1 MAKMLDNRGTTS
13 KIFQI
18 GRETALKSTDD
29 SLEVVSAQFPAE
41 RKDFR
46 ANIAT
51 FEGLVLPNALLNAS
65 DNRFSKNP
73 ISNGY
78 ELVYGDKRIVI
89 TVEQATGEVV
99 VLSDEATGTL
109 GKLKADTATFT
120 NLNLPNATMN
130 AENNTFSKDPIS
142 KGYVLSDEGKN
153 STLSIDQATGMVESS
168 SGMGIKNS
176 GYVSNCILGFKAPAS
191 VSGMTIT
198 MPAGFNINYSDGRD
212 LYDEASNPGGIGALK
227 SYNSITDATYTVT
240 VSPTGGDETVSFYV
254 LYDDTE
260 KELFYVSKDQLYYGI
275 KVPTV
280 EDGYLVRR
288 DSNGNDYYR
297 LVDGAWVKRHIM
309 RIASFD
315 LVDGKTMDNFEPCY
329 PCDLLKLTDYLVAD
343 SGGSGGSQQAAVRS
357 MEIPA
362 SGSETASIAL
372 DYACY
377 DKNAMLVLIE
387 HTVVPPTTYELSANG
402 KTVTFNTPIPAG
414 MRIDLRW
421 FSNIEVVKVDIP
433 LASDT
438 EFMQGTSDA
447 LAPTVKQVHQYNG
460 TKLPLFYPSRFPW
473 VANNIEWLR
482 ADTFSWQSGEV
493 YSAAYAELVSIYNAE
508 GGANETETIGAYTI
522 TYKRC
527 ANGMKIADA
536 SQQSVIMNI
545 YAATGSAFYF
555 ILDLENTRF
564 KLPRTKYSLV
574 GYEDGLGNYVSSEA
588 STGNGVKVAGNQSY
602 LYFYMGTYNQSA
614 IDNTAGLNTEL
625 FVGKAD
631 VDLANLS
638 DVGKSRLGGGLE
650 LMDVGFAPLGIDE
663 SKNKRRYL
671 NGQVIIQSQ
680 FPAFTAAVKARM
692 STMANAFT
700 TEENWQAEK
709 TNSKL
714 GQCGK
719 FVVDDTAG
727 TIRLPAVV
735 NAQGL
740 VDLALIGGIKSESL
754 PNITG
759 RSNIAGVMAS
769 DVSGTGVFSKSK
781 RWVKNFNMSSGTD
794 SGVPIFDASDSSST
808 YQDNAP
814 VQQEAVQY
822 PYYIQVATGVEE
834 TLPAIREYNINTPFF
849 FGQSMYSDVA
859 PDNAS
864 WLASN
869 GSYNAR
875 AVYPDYYDWIA
886 KQMNAGVSGFLNSV
900 MYAYSPSDSGIIFT
914 LPTLTPKVGMTCY
927 GWTDGSYENIPLSVI
942 TSVAGDGS
950 FQAEYQGTNYVF
962 VRNPEKDQATVYP
975 TDYDFVVNQN
985 DQTFRLPL
993 LNGEED
999 LPSGDSLYVSEK
1011 LETTT
1016 TRTTLFTAPRN
1027 VLSLV
1032 RVYNGS
1038 GYVNVYAGD
1047 RLVGTYNPNGNG
1059 QGTISFVAL
1068 KGEEVSIEAYTSGI
1082 NYNYRYTSL
1091 SGNGTLYYYVGDTV
1105 QDASLINA
1113 GAILG
1118 QLSNKADIDL
1128 SNISATGQDV
1138 ILNIAAQC
1146 GNPTGTII
1154 VWSTSTPPAGYLICD
1169 GAAISRTT
1177 YAALFNVIGTTWGA
1191 GDGNTTFNVPN
1202 FTGAKLIIGN
1212 NMPVYGTG
1220 RGLRLT
1226 ANASIGGYMFQ
1237 HVFDSG
1243 AGEFDTSIYVTNY
1256 DSDANV
1262 GAAQR
1267 GALLP
1272 NNVVLGVPPKTA
1284 GNFNSGLQA
1293 DLSDSKNVV
1302 YCIRY

>member
-1 MAKMLDNRGTTS
+1 MAKLLDNRGTTS
-13 KIFQI
+13 NIFQI
-18 GRETALKSTDD
+18 GKETALKSTDG
-29 SLEVVSAQFPAE
+29 SLEVVSSQFPAE

-153 STLSIDQATGMVESS
+153 STLSIDQDTGTVESS
-168 SGMGIKNS
+168 NGFGIKNS

-191 VSGMTIT
+191 VSGMVVT

-212 LYDEASNPGGIGALK
+212 VFDETTNPTGKGVLK
-227 SYNSITDATYTVT
+227 SYNSITDTAYTVT
-240 VSPTGGDETVSFYV
+240 VVPTGDDATVSCYV
-254 LYDDTE
+254 LYDDTA
-260 KELFYVSKDQLYYGI
+260 KELFYVNKDQLYYGI
-275 KVPTV
+275 KVPAV
-280 EDGYLVRR
+280 ADGYTVRR
-288 DSNGNDYYR
+288 DSNGNEYYR
-297 LVDGAWVKRHIM
+297 LVDGAWVKRHLM

-315 LVDGKTMDNFEPCY
+315 LTDGKTLENFEPCY

-343 SGGSGGSQQAAVRS
+343 SGGSGSGQKGVIRS

-362 SGSETASIAL
+362 STTETTNIAL
-372 DYACY
+372 DYACE
-377 DKNAMLVLIE
+377 DKNAMLVLVE
-387 HTVVPPTTYELSANG
+387 HTVVPPSSYNISANG
-402 KTVTFNTPIPAG
+402 KTLLFVSPVSAG

-421 FSNIEVVKVDIP
+421 FSNIDVIKVDVP
-433 LASDT
+433 LASDID
-438 EFMQGTSDA
+438 FMQGTSEA

-482 ADTFSWQSGEV
+482 ADTFSWQSGDV

-638 DVGKSRLGGGLE
+638 DVGKGRLGGGLE

-692 STMANAFT
+692 TTMANAFT
-700 TEENWQAEK
+700 TETNWQAEK

-735 NAQGL
+735 NPQGL
-740 VDLALIGGIKSESL
+740 LSLSGIGNLVNESL

-759 RSNIAGVMAS
+759 SVRIDNGIIGTYFDGATGAFYKGSTWTQSGQRGSTGNAGALYY
-769 DVSGTGVFSKSK
+769 SG
-781 RWVKNFNMSSGTD
+781 
-794 SGVPIFDASDSSST
+794 FDASRSSST
-808 YQDNAP
+808 YQNNAP

-834 TLPAIREYNINTPFF
+834 TLPAIREYQINTPFF
-849 FGQSMYSDVA
+849 FGKSMYSDVA

-869 GSYNAR
+869 GQWNAR
-875 AVYPDYYDWIA
+875 AVYPDYYDWLVE
-886 KQMNAGVSGFLNSV
+886 QMNNGVSGFVAST
-900 MYAYSPSDSGIIFT
+900 A
-914 LPTLTPKVGMTCY
+914 
-927 GWTDGSYENIPLSVI
+927 SY
-942 TSVAGDGS
+942 
-950 FQAEYQGTNYVF
+950 
-962 VRNPEKDQATVYP
+962 
-975 TDYDFVVNQN
+975 TDYDFVINTT

-993 LNGEED
+993 KNGSED
-999 LPSGDSLYVSEK
+999 LPSNKHEILTYTSDKTYVAPANGWFSCYGSSTAASAASYNLLINQTNGERDTKYSVNSNNRLDVSL
-1011 LETTT
+1011 
-1016 TRTTLFTAPRN
+1016 
-1027 VLSLV
+1027 
-1032 RVYNGS
+1032 
-1038 GYVNVYAGD
+1038 
-1047 RLVGTYNPNGNG
+1047 
-1059 QGTISFVAL
+1059 
-1068 KGEEVSIEAYTSGI
+1068 EVSRGQSVSALSQNFTIEDFRFIYAT
-1082 NYNYRYTSL
+1082 
-1091 SGNGTLYYYVGDTV
+1091 GNGTLYYYVGDTV

-1113 GAILG
+1113 GAVLG
-1118 QLSNKADIDL
+1118 QLATKTNFVEAAEASMPSNRYIDL
-1128 SNISATGQDV
+1128 TLGASG
-1138 ILNIAAQC
+1138 
-1146 GNPTGTII
+1146 
-1154 VWSTSTPPAGYLICD
+1154 STYTAPANGWFAFYCESICD
-1169 GAAISRTT
+1169 SRIVTKGG
-1177 YAALFNVIGTTWGA
+1177 LF
-1191 GDGNTTFNVPN
+1191 GNTALGKSGFANNNTVSVLKGDTVALTYSES
-1202 FTGAKLIIGN
+1202 TGIS
-1212 NMPVYGTG
+1212 
-1220 RGLRLT
+1220 LRFYY
-1226 ANASIGGYMFQ
+1226 AE
-1237 HVFDSG
+1237 
-1243 AGEFDTSIYVTNY
+1243 GEN
-1256 DSDANV
+1256 
-1262 GAAQR
+1262 
-1267 GALLP
+1267 
-1272 NNVVLGVPPKTA
+1272 
-1284 GNFNSGLQA
+1284 
-1293 DLSDSKNVV
+1293 
-1302 YCIRY
+1302 

>member
-402 KTVTFNTPIPAG
+402 KTLTFNTPIPAG
-414 MRIDLRW
+414 MRVDLRW

-508 GGANETETIGAYTI
+508 SGANETETIGAYTI

-625 FVGKAD
+625 FAGKAD

-638 DVGKSRLGGGLE
+638 DVGKGRLGGGLE

-671 NGQVIIQSQ
+671 NGQVIIQEQ

-700 TEENWQAEK
+700 TETNWQAEK

-719 FVVDDTAG
+719 FVIDDTAG
-727 TIRLPAVV
+727 TIRLPCVV

-759 RSNIAGVMAS
+759 TFNGGATNNGNPSTGAFYWDKAKTGAGYANNQAQ
-769 DVSGTGVFSKSK
+769 DITG
-781 RWVKNFNMSSGTD
+781 G
-794 SGVPIFDASDSSST
+794 FDASRSSST

-834 TLPAIREYNINTPFF
+834 TLPAIREYQINTPFF

-859 PDNAS
+859 PDNTS

-869 GSYNAR
+869 GQYNAR
-875 AVYPDYYDWIA
+875 SVYPDYYDWLVE
-886 KQMNAGVSGFLNSV
+886 QMNAGVDGFKGTT
-900 MYAYSPSDSGIIFT
+900 AYQFKGNTAETEAYVPSFTTRNPVVGSAIYGGSPIQVLGHAT
-914 LPTLTPKVGMTCY
+914 QVNA
-927 GWTDGSYENIPLSVI
+927 DGSVIVQDVVNNITVTLVFKQEIPNIPW
-942 TSVAGDGS
+942 
-950 FQAEYQGTNYVF
+950 F
-962 VRNPEKDQATVYP
+962 
-975 TDYDFVVNQN
+975 TDYDFVINTA

-999 LPSGDSLYVSEK
+999 LAGSVNELISSSSIDYTLPKNGTVKVRGVSASNSRAIVLAYSVSDSNGDHAYSSGTAIMAEAQGKKGYLIHAYAENCTDVSVH
-1011 LETTT
+1011 
-1016 TRTTLFTAPRN
+1016 FTPA
-1027 VLSLV
+1027 V
-1032 RVYNGS
+1032 
-1038 GYVNVYAGD
+1038 
-1047 RLVGTYNPNGNG
+1047 
-1059 QGTISFVAL
+1059 
-1068 KGEEVSIEAYTSGI
+1068 
-1082 NYNYRYTSL
+1082 
-1091 SGNGTLYYYVGDTV
+1091 GNGTLYYYVGDTV

-1113 GAILG
+1113 GAVLG
-1118 QLSNKADIDL
+1118 QLANVNAASRGYVVDSYHNGTEWYRIYSDGWVEQGGIVV
-1128 SNISATGQDV
+1128 TGSSPYTV
-1138 ILNIAAQC
+1138 NLLK
-1146 GNPTGTII
+1146 TM
-1154 VWSTSTPPAGYLICD
+1154 
-1169 GAAISRTT
+1169 R
-1177 YAALFNVIGTTWGA
+1177 
-1191 GDGNTTFNVPN
+1191 
-1202 FTGAKLIIGN
+1202 
-1212 NMPVYGTG
+1212 
-1220 RGLRLT
+1220 
-1226 ANASIGGYMFQ
+1226 
-1237 HVFDSG
+1237 
-1243 AGEFDTSIYVTNY
+1243 DTSYHVLISLYGDTTDAQYWAAHCINKTTASFQKNQYNNY
-1256 DSDANV
+1256 FAPFEWEV
-1262 GAAQR
+1262 KGYKA
-1267 GALLP
+1267 
-1272 NNVVLGVPPKTA
+1272 
-1284 GNFNSGLQA
+1284 
-1293 DLSDSKNVV
+1293 
-1302 YCIRY
+1302 

>member
-65 DNRFSKNP
+65 DNRFRKNP

-99 VLSDEATGTL
+99 VLSDEASGTL

-153 STLSIDQATGMVESS
+153 STLSIDQATGMVEASR
-168 SGMGIKNS
+168 GMGIKNS

-240 VSPTGGDETVSFYV
+240 VAPTGEDETVSFYV

-297 LVDGAWVKRHIM
+297 LVDGSWVKRHIM

-362 SGSETASIAL
+362 SVSETSSIAL

-421 FSNIEVVKVDIP
+421 FSNIEVVRVDTP

-438 EFMQGTSDA
+438 EFMQGTSDV

-508 GGANETETIGAYTI
+508 GSANETETIGAYTI

-536 SQQSVIMNI
+536 SQQNVIMNI

-614 IDNTAGLNTEL
+614 IDNTAGLNAEL

-638 DVGKSRLGGGLE
+638 DAGKGRLGGGLE

-671 NGQVIIQSQ
+671 NGQLIIQSQ

-692 STMANAFT
+692 TTMANAFT

-727 TIRLPAVV
+727 TIRLPCVV

-740 VDLALIGGIKSESL
+740 VDLALIGGIKAESL

-759 RSNIAGVMAS
+759 YYYEANASAGGFAITGG
-769 DVSGTGVFSKSK
+769 VSGALYSKDIGTNIGKYSAPGGDTS
-781 RWVKNFNMSSGTD
+781 RAIGFN
-794 SGVPIFDASDSSST
+794 ASLSSST

-814 VQQEAVQY
+814 VQQEAIQY

-834 TLPAIREYNINTPFF
+834 TLPAIREYKINTPFF
-849 FGQSMYSDVA
+849 FGQSMWSDVA

-864 WLASN
+864 WLVSN
-869 GSYNAR
+869 GQYNAKT
-875 AVYPDYYDWIA
+875 VYPDYYDWLLTQVNKGVDDFITTNFRQYNSGETYA
-886 KQMNAGVSGFLNSV
+886 VWTNDAPPVVGMLVYGYDASQAGGFRGRFPITAVSGNSITFMDTV
-900 MYAYSPSDSGIIFT
+900 SNIE
-914 LPTLTPKVGMTCY
+914 KTCTY
-927 GWTDGSYENIPLSVI
+927 FGTVPGRVWDFAFVI
-942 TSVAGDGS
+942 NTA
-950 FQAEYQGTNYVF
+950 
-962 VRNPEKDQATVYP
+962 
-975 TDYDFVVNQN
+975 

-999 LPSGDSLYVSEK
+999 LVGDRYDDLTLGESGTRYAAPANGYVAIGGPCSGYLSLYNDTSKLISMLVPDNGNYQYARSFVPVSK
-1011 LETTT
+1011 G
-1016 TRTTLFTAPRN
+1016 N
-1027 VLSLV
+1027 VFGVDYAGLTV
-1032 RVYNGS
+1032 DNFRFIYAQGNGS
-1038 GYVNVYAGD
+1038 
-1047 RLVGTYNPNGNG
+1047 
-1059 QGTISFVAL
+1059 
-1068 KGEEVSIEAYTSGI
+1068 
-1082 NYNYRYTSL
+1082 
-1091 SGNGTLYYYVGDTV
+1091 LYYYVGDTV

-1113 GAILG
+1113 GAVLG
-1118 QLSNKADIDL
+1118 QLSNK
-1128 SNISATGQDV
+1128 
-1138 ILNIAAQC
+1138 
-1146 GNPTGTII
+1146 
-1154 VWSTSTPPAGYLICD
+1154 
-1169 GAAISRTT
+1169 ISRTST
-1177 YAALFNVIGTTWGA
+1177 SDRELVIGWGMPDYSA
-1191 GDGNTTFNVPN
+1191 GVAKNRNTAYTAEMDGLLFVCFN
-1202 FTGAKLIIGN
+1202 
-1212 NMPVYGTG
+1212 MYQ
-1220 RGLRLT
+1220 T
-1226 ANASIGGYMFQ
+1226 AAN
-1237 HVFDSG
+1237 
-1243 AGEFDTSIYVTNY
+1243 TNY
-1256 DSDANV
+1256 MTI
-1262 GAAQR
+1262 
-1267 GALLP
+1267 
-1272 NNVVLGVPPKTA
+1272 NNVVVHGKQLG
-1284 GNFNSGLQA
+1284 GNNGGGCFSVYPL
-1293 DLSDSKNVV
+1293 SKNDNWTFSTTSNQGEIMFYPFKGVN
-1302 YCIRY
+1302 

>member
-99 VLSDEATGTL
+99 VLSDEASGTL

-153 STLSIDQATGMVESS
+153 STLSIDQATGMVEASR
-168 SGMGIKNS
+168 GMGIKNS

-240 VSPTGGDETVSFYV
+240 VAPTGEDETVSFYV

-362 SGSETASIAL
+362 SGSETSSIAL

-402 KTVTFNTPIPAG
+402 KTLTFNTPIPAG

-421 FSNIEVVKVDIP
+421 FSNIEVVRVDTP

-438 EFMQGTSDA
+438 EFMQGTSDV

-482 ADTFSWQSGEV
+482 ADTFSWQSGDV

-536 SQQSVIMNI
+536 SQQNVIMDI

-631 VDLANLS
+631 VDLSNLS
-638 DVGKSRLGGGLE
+638 DVGKGRLGVGLE
-650 LMDVGFAPLGIDE
+650 LMDVVFAPLGIDE

-692 STMANAFT
+692 TTMANAFT
-700 TEENWQAEK
+700 TETNWQAEK

-727 TIRLPAVV
+727 TIRLPCVV

-740 VDLALIGGIKSESL
+740 VDLALIGGIKNESL

-759 RSNIAGVMAS
+759 ETVVRISTNVPEGSGTIHTNT
-769 DVSGTGVFSKSK
+769 VSGAFVETGKIGYMNGGSSKTSTYFK
-781 RWVKNFNMSSGTD
+781 GNFN
-794 SGVPIFDASDSSST
+794 ASRSSST
-808 YQDNAP
+808 YQDGAP
-814 VQQEAVQY
+814 VQQEAIQY
-822 PYYIQVATGVEE
+822 PYCIVVNVGVEE
-834 TLPAIREYNINTPFF
+834 PDRPINNY
-849 FGQSMYSDVA
+849 QVNNVYSYGMSQYYKGTM
-859 PDNAS
+859 NNNS
-864 WLASN
+864 WLKSAGQWN
-869 GSYNAR
+869 DGTVYTGMYN
-875 AVYPDYYDWIA
+875 WLLE
-886 KQMNAGVSGFLNSV
+886 QMNNGVSGF
-900 MYAYSPSDSGIIFT
+900 
-914 LPTLTPKVGMTCY
+914 
-927 GWTDGSYENIPLSVI
+927 
-942 TSVAGDGS
+942 VAS
-950 FQAEYQGTNYVF
+950 T
-962 VRNPEKDQATVYP
+962 ATY
-975 TDYDFVVNQN
+975 TDYDFVINTAN
-985 DQTFRLPL
+985 QTFRLPL
-993 LNGEED
+993 LNGEENLPGNKYDD
-999 LPSGDSLYVSEK
+999 LDFQTTFSYTAPANGILTFISNVSGNYSNFFISRNGVRQNTGFASGTIGLGDSIPAKRGDVLTGIVSQESGTPTK
-1011 LETTT
+1011 NTF
-1016 TRTTLFTAPRN
+1016 RFTYAQG
-1027 VLSLV
+1027 
-1032 RVYNGS
+1032 NGS
-1038 GYVNVYAGD
+1038 
-1047 RLVGTYNPNGNG
+1047 
-1059 QGTISFVAL
+1059 
-1068 KGEEVSIEAYTSGI
+1068 
-1082 NYNYRYTSL
+1082 
-1091 SGNGTLYYYVGDTV
+1091 LYYYVGDTL
-1105 QDASLINA
+1105 QNAQLINVA
-1113 GAILG
+1113 RIEETLVTKT
-1118 QLSNKADIDL
+1118 NKVQAAEASMPSSRYIDL
-1128 SNISATGQDV
+1128 TLGASGSTYTAPANGWFCLIGPTGSSTAGYIGTNSLMGATSSGSNSYG
-1138 ILNIAAQC
+1138 LNIVLPVKKDDTVKIYYTSAETLRFIYAQ
-1146 GNPTGTII
+1146 
-1154 VWSTSTPPAGYLICD
+1154 
-1169 GAAISRTT
+1169 
-1177 YAALFNVIGTTWGA
+1177 
-1191 GDGNTTFNVPN
+1191 
-1202 FTGAKLIIGN
+1202 
-1212 NMPVYGTG
+1212 
-1220 RGLRLT
+1220 
-1226 ANASIGGYMFQ
+1226 
-1237 HVFDSG
+1237 
-1243 AGEFDTSIYVTNY
+1243 GE
-1256 DSDANV
+1256 
-1262 GAAQR
+1262 Q
-1267 GALLP
+1267 
-1272 NNVVLGVPPKTA
+1272 
-1284 GNFNSGLQA
+1284 
-1293 DLSDSKNVV
+1293 
-1302 YCIRY
+1302 

>member
-99 VLSDEATGTL
+99 VLSDEAAGTL
-109 GKLKADTATFT
+109 GNIKADTATFT
-120 NLNLPNATMN
+120 NLNLPNATMD

-168 SGMGIKNS
+168 RGMGIKNS

-315 LVDGKTMDNFEPCY
+315 LTDGKTMDNFEPCY

-343 SGGSGGSQQAAVRS
+343 SGGSGGGSQQAAVRS

-362 SGSETASIAL
+362 SDSETSSIAL

-387 HTVVPPTTYELSANG
+387 HTVVPPTIYELSANG
-402 KTVTFNTPIPAG
+402 KTLTFNTPIPAG

-508 GGANETETIGAYTI
+508 GGANETETIGSYTI

-555 ILDLENTRF
+555 ILDLGNSRF

-638 DVGKSRLGGGLE
+638 EVGKGRLGGGLE
-650 LMDVGFAPLGIDE
+650 LMDVVFAPLGIDE

-680 FPAFTAAVKARM
+680 FPAFTAAVKACM
-692 STMANAFT
+692 TTMANAFT
-700 TEENWQAEK
+700 TEENWQSEK

-727 TIRLPAVV
+727 TIRLPCVV

-759 RSNIAGVMAS
+759 KWPTGRNLPGVNDTSLNWGCFNVM
-769 DVSGTGVFSKSK
+769 KSETLLNH
-781 RWVKNFNMSSGTD
+781 VVGIDTNYQGFPLS
-794 SGVPIFDASDSSST
+794 FDASGSSST

-822 PYYIQVATGVEE
+822 PYCIVVNTGVEE
-834 TLPAIREYNINTPFF
+834 SDRPINNY
-849 FGQSMYSDVA
+849 QVNNVYSYGMSQYYKGTM
-859 PDNAS
+859 NNNS
-864 WLASN
+864 WLKSAGQWN
-869 GSYNAR
+869 DGT
-875 AVYPDYYDWIA
+875 VYTGMYQWLVE
-886 KQMNAGVSGFLNSV
+886 QMNTGVSGFVASTA
-900 MYAYSPSDSGIIFT
+900 AY
-914 LPTLTPKVGMTCY
+914 
-927 GWTDGSYENIPLSVI
+927 
-942 TSVAGDGS
+942 
-950 FQAEYQGTNYVF
+950 
-962 VRNPEKDQATVYP
+962 
-975 TDYDFVVNQN
+975 TDYDFVINTAN
-985 DQTFRLPL
+985 QTFRLPL
-993 LNGEED
+993 LNGEEGWVGNTSQALSTAD
-999 LPSGDSLYVSEK
+999 IVKETPFTWTATKNGFVKFTCYKQNTTQVVIARINGQTLIHSGVA
-1011 LETTT
+1011 TTT
-1016 TRTTLFTAPRN
+1016 TTPRPGFWLKVRKGDAISISAETQTLSGVSITFIPA
-1027 VLSLV
+1027 VG
-1032 RVYNGS
+1032 NGS
-1038 GYVNVYAGD
+1038 
-1047 RLVGTYNPNGNG
+1047 
-1059 QGTISFVAL
+1059 
-1068 KGEEVSIEAYTSGI
+1068 
-1082 NYNYRYTSL
+1082 
-1091 SGNGTLYYYVGDTV
+1091 LYYYIGDTL
-1105 QDASLINA
+1105 QNAQLINVA
-1113 GAILG
+1113 RIEE
-1118 QLSNKADIDL
+1118 SVVNKTNKVQAAEASMPSGRYIDL
-1128 SNISATGQDV
+1128 TLGASGATYTAPANGWFCLIGPTGSSTAGYIGTNNLMGATSSGSNSYG
-1138 ILNIAAQC
+1138 LNIVL
-1146 GNPTGTII
+1146 PVKKDDTVKIYY
-1154 VWSTSTPPAGYLICD
+1154 TSAETLRFI
-1169 GAAISRTT
+1169 
-1177 YAALFNVIGTTWGA
+1177 YAE
-1191 GDGNTTFNVPN
+1191 
-1202 FTGAKLIIGN
+1202 
-1212 NMPVYGTG
+1212 
-1220 RGLRLT
+1220 
-1226 ANASIGGYMFQ
+1226 
-1237 HVFDSG
+1237 
-1243 AGEFDTSIYVTNY
+1243 GE
-1256 DSDANV
+1256 
-1262 GAAQR
+1262 Q
-1267 GALLP
+1267 
-1272 NNVVLGVPPKTA
+1272 
-1284 GNFNSGLQA
+1284 
-1293 DLSDSKNVV
+1293 
-1302 YCIRY
+1302 

>member
-99 VLSDEATGTL
+99 VLSDEAAGTL

-120 NLNLPNATMN
+120 NLNLPNATMD

-153 STLSIDQATGMVESS
+153 STLSIDQATGMVEASR
-168 SGMGIKNS
+168 GMGIKNS

-212 LYDEASNPGGIGALK
+212 LYDESSNPGGIGALK
-227 SYNSITDATYTVT
+227 SYNSITDAAYTVT
-240 VSPTGGDETVSFYV
+240 VAPTGEDETVSFYV

-343 SGGSGGSQQAAVRS
+343 SGGSGGGSQQAAVRS

-362 SGSETASIAL
+362 SDSETVSIAL

-402 KTVTFNTPIPAG
+402 KTLTFNTSIPAG

-421 FSNIEVVKVDIP
+421 FSNVEVVKVDIP

-438 EFMQGTSDA
+438 ECMQGTSDA

-536 SQQSVIMNI
+536 SQQNVIMNI

-614 IDNTAGLNTEL
+614 IDNTAGLNAEL

-631 VDLANLS
+631 VDLSNLS
-638 DVGKSRLGGGLE
+638 DVGKGRLGVGLE
-650 LMDVGFAPLGIDE
+650 LMDVVFAPLGIDE

-671 NGQVIIQSQ
+671 NGQVLIQEQ
-680 FPAFTAAVKARM
+680 FPVFTAAVKSRM
-692 STMANAFT
+692 ATMANAFT
-700 TEENWQAEK
+700 TEANWQAEK

-727 TIRLPAVV
+727 TIRLPCVV
-735 NAQGL
+735 NGQGL

-754 PNITG
+754 PNI
-759 RSNIAGVMAS
+759 AGGFGLRAGSDSYEWSGAFNYSRGAETNSISGSSSKAS
-769 DVSGTGVFSKSK
+769 SVIY
-781 RWVKNFNMSSGTD
+781 NLN
-794 SGVPIFDASDSSST
+794 ASRSSST

-822 PYYIQVATGVEE
+822 PHCIVVNTGVEE
-834 TLPAIREYNINTPFF
+834 AERPINNY
-849 FGQSMYSDVA
+849 QVNNVYSYGMSQYYKGTM
-859 PDNAS
+859 NNNS
-864 WLASN
+864 WLKSAGQWN
-869 GSYNAR
+869 DGTVYTGMYNWLLEQR
-875 AVYPDYYDWIA
+875 
-886 KQMNAGVSGFLNSV
+886 NAGVSGFAAS
-900 MYAYSPSDSGIIFT
+900 
-914 LPTLTPKVGMTCY
+914 
-927 GWTDGSYENIPLSVI
+927 TDRY
-942 TSVAGDGS
+942 
-950 FQAEYQGTNYVF
+950 
-962 VRNPEKDQATVYP
+962 
-975 TDYDFVVNQN
+975 TDYDFVINTT

-999 LPSGDSLYVSEK
+999 WVGNETSVLSTADIVKDSPFQWTATKNGFVKFTCYKASTTQVVIARINGQTLIHSGVA
-1011 LETTT
+1011 TTT
-1016 TRTTLFTAPRN
+1016 TTPRPGFWLKVRKGDTISISAETQTLSGVSITFIPA
-1027 VLSLV
+1027 VG
-1032 RVYNGS
+1032 NGS
-1038 GYVNVYAGD
+1038 
-1047 RLVGTYNPNGNG
+1047 
-1059 QGTISFVAL
+1059 
-1068 KGEEVSIEAYTSGI
+1068 
-1082 NYNYRYTSL
+1082 
-1091 SGNGTLYYYVGDTV
+1091 LYYYIGDTL
-1105 QDASLINA
+1105 QNAQLINVA
-1113 GAILG
+1113 RIEE
-1118 QLSNKADIDL
+1118 SVVNKTNKIQAAEASMPSGKYIDL
-1128 SNISATGQDV
+1128 TLGASGQTYTAPANGYFTISKDFNASNQFVVLYNQANGLRTMQQPGAPSGNASCIMPAKKGQSV
-1138 ILNIAAQC
+1138 LC
-1146 GNPTGTII
+1146 EYSLG
-1154 VWSTSTPPAGYLICD
+1154 
-1169 GAAISRTT
+1169 
-1177 YAALFNVIGTTWGA
+1177 
-1191 GDGNTTFNVPN
+1191 GNTSWFR
-1202 FTGAKLIIGN
+1202 F
-1212 NMPVYGTG
+1212 VYAEGD
-1220 RGLRLT
+1220 
-1226 ANASIGGYMFQ
+1226 Q
-1237 HVFDSG
+1237 
-1243 AGEFDTSIYVTNY
+1243 
-1256 DSDANV
+1256 
-1262 GAAQR
+1262 
-1267 GALLP
+1267 
-1272 NNVVLGVPPKTA
+1272 
-1284 GNFNSGLQA
+1284 
-1293 DLSDSKNVV
+1293 
-1302 YCIRY
+1302 

>member
-99 VLSDEATGTL
+99 VLSDEAAGTL
-109 GKLKADTATFT
+109 GKLKANTATFT
-120 NLNLPNATMN
+120 NLNLPNATMD

-227 SYNSITDATYTVT
+227 SYNSITDAAYTVT
-240 VSPTGGDETVSFYV
+240 VAPTGEDETVSFYV

-343 SGGSGGSQQAAVRS
+343 SGGSGGGSQQAAVRS

-362 SGSETASIAL
+362 SGSETSSIAL

-402 KTVTFNTPIPAG
+402 KTLTFNTPIPAG

-421 FSNIEVVKVDIP
+421 FSNIEVVRVDTP

-447 LAPTVKQVHQYNG
+447 LAPTVRQVHQYNG

-614 IDNTAGLNTEL
+614 IDNTAGLNAEL

-638 DVGKSRLGGGLE
+638 DVGKGRLGVGLE

-692 STMANAFT
+692 TTMANAFT
-700 TEENWQAEK
+700 TETNWQAEK

-727 TIRLPAVV
+727 TIRLPCVV
-735 NAQGL
+735 NSQGL
-740 VDLALIGGIKSESL
+740 VDLALIGGIKNESL

-759 RSNIAGVMAS
+759 KFSTDTTIYKTSGAFSAFKVAGRIGNANQNNDS
-769 DVSGTGVFSKSK
+769 VS
-781 RWVKNFNMSSGTD
+781 
-794 SGVPIFDASDSSST
+794 FDASRSSST
-808 YQDNAP
+808 YKDNAP

-834 TLPAIREYNINTPFF
+834 TLPAIREYKTNVPYVLGDSKYFEANP
-849 FGQSMYSDVA
+849 Y
-859 PDNAS
+859 NAS
-864 WLASN
+864 WLESN
-869 GSYNAR
+869 GQYNAST
-875 AVYPDYYDWIA
+875 VYPDLWS
-886 KQMNAGVSGFLNSV
+886 QLQVELNSSLNV
-900 MYAYSPSDSGIIFT
+900 GDTIEISGKT
-914 LPTLTPKVGMTCY
+914 YVKRGLPVKLS
-927 GWTDGSYENIPLSVI
+927 TDTY
-942 TSVAGDGS
+942 
-950 FQAEYQGTNYVF
+950 
-962 VRNPEKDQATVYP
+962 
-975 TDYDFVVNQN
+975 TDYDFVINTT

-999 LPSGDSLYVSEK
+999 LVDSRHNNLTLGENG
-1011 LETTT
+1011 TTY
-1016 TRTTLFTAPRN
+1016 TAPAN
-1027 VLSLV
+1027 GWFFFAVQGPTTYFFLINQTLMDATGTEMSSCSSLDGGYY
-1032 RVYNGS
+1032 RVCIP
-1038 GYVNVYAGD
+1038 VKRGD
-1047 RLVGTYNPNGNG
+1047 VARINYD
-1059 QGTISFVAL
+1059 GTITNWANCKFIYAQ
-1068 KGEEVSIEAYTSGI
+1068 
-1082 NYNYRYTSL
+1082 
-1091 SGNGTLYYYVGDTV
+1091 GNGTLYYYVGDTV

-1113 GAILG
+1113 GAVLG
-1118 QLSNKADIDL
+1118 QLANVNAASRGYVVESYHNGTDWYRIYSDGWIEQGGRFYNNADVV
-1128 SNISATGQDV
+1128 NTISFLKPFKNTDYSLLINHGVSGKYETSIGGRHTDEAWGYTTTNFQAQTYNAVG
-1138 ILNIAAQC
+1138 LNW
-1146 GNPTGTII
+1146 I
-1154 VWSTSTPPAGYLICD
+1154 VWSACGY
-1169 GAAISRTT
+1169 
-1177 YAALFNVIGTTWGA
+1177 
-1191 GDGNTTFNVPN
+1191 
-1202 FTGAKLIIGN
+1202 
-1212 NMPVYGTG
+1212 
-1220 RGLRLT
+1220 
-1226 ANASIGGYMFQ
+1226 
-1237 HVFDSG
+1237 
-1243 AGEFDTSIYVTNY
+1243 
-1256 DSDANV
+1256 
-1262 GAAQR
+1262 
-1267 GALLP
+1267 
-1272 NNVVLGVPPKTA
+1272 
-1284 GNFNSGLQA
+1284 
-1293 DLSDSKNVV
+1293 
-1302 YCIRY
+1302 

>member
-227 SYNSITDATYTVT
+227 SYNSITDTAYTVT
-240 VSPTGGDETVSFYV
+240 VVPTGGDETISFYV
-254 LYDDTE
+254 LYDDTA

-288 DSNGNDYYR
+288 DSNGNNYYR

-315 LVDGKTMDNFEPCY
+315 LTDGKTMDNFEPCY

-343 SGGSGGSQQAAVRS
+343 SGGSGGGSQQAAVRS

-362 SGSETASIAL
+362 SGSETSSIAL

-402 KTVTFNTPIPAG
+402 KTLTFNTPIPAG

-421 FSNIEVVKVDIP
+421 FSNIEVVRVDTP
-433 LASDT
+433 LASDA
-438 EFMQGTSDA
+438 EFMQGTSDV
-447 LAPTVKQVHQYNG
+447 LAPTVRQVHQYNG

-536 SQQSVIMNI
+536 SQQNVIMDI

-625 FVGKAD
+625 FAGKAD
-631 VDLANLS
+631 VDLSNLS
-638 DVGKSRLGGGLE
+638 DVGKGRLGVGLE
-650 LMDVGFAPLGIDE
+650 LMDVVFAPLGIDE

-671 NGQVIIQSQ
+671 NGQVIIQEQ

-709 TNSKL
+709 TQSKL

-727 TIRLPAVV
+727 TIRLPCVV

-759 RSNIAGVMAS
+759 KWFGYIA
-769 DVSGTGVFSKSK
+769 DVEGAIEVEGKGIYTKTDGTSGPETRKLK
-781 RWVKNFNMSSGTD
+781 L
-794 SGVPIFDASDSSST
+794 DASLSSST

-822 PYYIQVATGVEE
+822 PYCIVVNTGVEE
-834 TLPAIREYNINTPFF
+834 SDRPINNY
-849 FGQSMYSDVA
+849 QVNNVYSYGMSQYYKGTM
-859 PDNAS
+859 NNNS
-864 WLASN
+864 WLKSASQWN
-869 GSYNAR
+869 DGTVYTGMYN
-875 AVYPDYYDWIA
+875 WLLE
-886 KQMNAGVSGFLNSV
+886 QMNAGVSGFVASTA
-900 MYAYSPSDSGIIFT
+900 AY
-914 LPTLTPKVGMTCY
+914 
-927 GWTDGSYENIPLSVI
+927 
-942 TSVAGDGS
+942 
-950 FQAEYQGTNYVF
+950 
-962 VRNPEKDQATVYP
+962 
-975 TDYDFVVNQN
+975 TDYDFVINTT
-985 DQTFRLPL
+985 DQAFRLPL
-993 LNGEED
+993 LNGEENWVGNKTSVLSTAD
-999 LPSGDSLYVSEK
+999 IVKDSPFQWTATKNGFVKFTCYKEK
-1011 LETTT
+1011 TTQVVIARINGQTLIHLGVATATTT
-1016 TRTTLFTAPRN
+1016 PRPGFWLKVRKGDTISISAESQTLSAVSITFIPA
-1027 VLSLV
+1027 VG
-1032 RVYNGS
+1032 NGS
-1038 GYVNVYAGD
+1038 
-1047 RLVGTYNPNGNG
+1047 
-1059 QGTISFVAL
+1059 
-1068 KGEEVSIEAYTSGI
+1068 
-1082 NYNYRYTSL
+1082 
-1091 SGNGTLYYYVGDTV
+1091 LYYYIGDTL
-1105 QDASLINA
+1105 QNAQLINVA
-1113 GAILG
+1113 RIEETLVTKT
-1118 QLSNKADIDL
+1118 NKVQAAEASMPSSRYIDL
-1128 SNISATGQDV
+1128 TLGASGTKYTAPANGYFSLWCKDGTANGGDITIRNNGNRLGVGITNSKNGYTNLMYPAKKGDV
-1138 ILNIAAQC
+1138 AS
-1146 GNPTGTII
+1146 
-1154 VWSTSTPPAGYLICD
+1154 VFY
-1169 GAAISRTT
+1169 
-1177 YAALFNVIGTTWGA
+1177 NVIE
-1191 GDGNTTFNVPN
+1191 
-1202 FTGAKLIIGN
+1202 
-1212 NMPVYGTG
+1212 
-1220 RGLRLT
+1220 
-1226 ANASIGGYMFQ
+1226 ASDVQFRFFY
-1237 HVFDSG
+1237 
-1243 AGEFDTSIYVTNY
+1243 AEGE
-1256 DSDANV
+1256 
-1262 GAAQR
+1262 
-1267 GALLP
+1267 
-1272 NNVVLGVPPKTA
+1272 NNV
-1284 GNFNSGLQA
+1284 
-1293 DLSDSKNVV
+1293 
-1302 YCIRY
+1302 

>member
-120 NLNLPNATMN
+120 NLNLPNATMD

-240 VSPTGGDETVSFYV
+240 VSPTGGDETISFYV
-254 LYDDTE
+254 LYDDTA

-343 SGGSGGSQQAAVRS
+343 SGGSGGGSQQAAVRS

-362 SGSETASIAL
+362 SGSETSSIAL

-402 KTVTFNTPIPAG
+402 KTLTFNTPIPAG

-421 FSNIEVVKVDIP
+421 FSNIEVVRVDTP

-438 EFMQGTSDA
+438 EFMQGTSDV

-508 GGANETETIGAYTI
+508 GGANETETIGSYTI

-527 ANGMKIADA
+527 SNGMKIADA

-555 ILDLENTRF
+555 ILDLGNTRF

-625 FVGKAD
+625 FAGKAD
-631 VDLANLS
+631 VDLSNLS
-638 DVGKSRLGGGLE
+638 DVGKGRLGGGLE

-692 STMANAFT
+692 TTMANAFT
-700 TEENWQAEK
+700 TEENWQSEK
-709 TNSKL
+709 ALSKF

-727 TIRLPAVV
+727 TIRLPCVV

-740 VDLALIGGIKSESL
+740 IDLALIGGIKSESL

-759 RSNIAGVMAS
+759 GFNGGVNDYDTTHLESGAFRANGASWGSNVG
-769 DVSGTGVFSKSK
+769 SGSAATQGMKS
-781 RWVKNFNMSSGTD
+781 
-794 SGVPIFDASDSSST
+794 FDASRSSST

-814 VQQEAVQY
+814 VQQEAIQY

-834 TLPAIREYNINTPFF
+834 TLPAIREYQINTPFF

-869 GSYNAR
+869 GQYNAR
-875 AVYPDYYDWIA
+875 SVYPDYYDWLLE
-886 KQMNAGVSGFLNSV
+886 QMNAGVSGFVASTA
-900 MYAYSPSDSGIIFT
+900 AY
-914 LPTLTPKVGMTCY
+914 
-927 GWTDGSYENIPLSVI
+927 
-942 TSVAGDGS
+942 
-950 FQAEYQGTNYVF
+950 
-962 VRNPEKDQATVYP
+962 
-975 TDYDFVVNQN
+975 TDYDFVINTAN
-985 DQTFRLPL
+985 QTFRLPL
-993 LNGEED
+993 LSERVLVEKKVPTVTDASWYN
-999 LPSGDSLYVSEK
+999 LYSDGW
-1011 LETTT
+1011 LEQGGTLEAAQATNV
-1016 TRTTLFTAPRN
+1016 LFTKP
-1027 VLSLV
+1027 
-1032 RVYNGS
+1032 
-1038 GYVNVYAGD
+1038 
-1047 RLVGTYNPNGNG
+1047 
-1059 QGTISFVAL
+1059 F
-1068 KGEEVSIEAYTSGI
+1068 
-1082 NYNYRYTSL
+1082 TSL
-1091 SGNGTLYYYVGDTV
+1091 PTVTVSTKSNSTTNVSAFTTITGLTLTSFIAISGGWVESGLLTSADGSVGKVWSAQGYTDIPQDTGWNLYYYVGDTV

-1113 GAILG
+1113 GAVLG
-1118 QLSNKADIDL
+1118 QLATKTNSVEAAAASMPSNRYIDL
-1128 SNISATGQDV
+1128 TLGASGSKYTAPANGWFAIGKQAGVNNAYIDMYNSTKAFRKQENIPISTVYGFCFIPCSKNDV
-1138 ILNIAAQC
+1138 ILVN
-1146 GNPTGTII
+1146 
-1154 VWSTSTPPAGYLICD
+1154 Y
-1169 GAAISRTT
+1169 
-1177 YAALFNVIGTTWGA
+1177 
-1191 GDGNTTFNVPN
+1191 
-1202 FTGAKLIIGN
+1202 
-1212 NMPVYGTG
+1212 
-1220 RGLRLT
+1220 
-1226 ANASIGGYMFQ
+1226 NASGTLSYFRFIY
-1237 HVFDSG
+1237 
-1243 AGEFDTSIYVTNY
+1243 AEGEN
-1256 DSDANV
+1256 
-1262 GAAQR
+1262 
-1267 GALLP
+1267 
-1272 NNVVLGVPPKTA
+1272 
-1284 GNFNSGLQA
+1284 
-1293 DLSDSKNVV
+1293 
-1302 YCIRY
+1302 

>member
-29 SLEVVSAQFPAE
+29 SLEVVSSQFPAE

-120 NLNLPNATMN
+120 NLNLPNATMD

-240 VSPTGGDETVSFYV
+240 VAPTGEDETVSFYV

-362 SGSETASIAL
+362 SGSETSSIAL

-402 KTVTFNTPIPAG
+402 KTLTFNTPIPAG

-421 FSNIEVVKVDIP
+421 FSNIEVVRVDTP

-438 EFMQGTSDA
+438 EFMQGTSDV
-447 LAPTVKQVHQYNG
+447 LAPTVRQVHQYNG

-536 SQQSVIMNI
+536 SQQNVIMDI

-614 IDNTAGLNTEL
+614 IDNTAGLNAEL

-638 DVGKSRLGGGLE
+638 DAGKGRLGGGLE
-650 LMDVGFAPLGIDE
+650 LMDVVFAPLGIDE

-671 NGQVIIQSQ
+671 NGQVIIQEQ

-692 STMANAFT
+692 TTMSNAFT
-700 TEENWQAEK
+700 TEVNWQAEK

-727 TIRLPAVV
+727 TIRLPCVV

-759 RSNIAGVMAS
+759 TFNGGATSNGNPSTGAFYWASNANTGAGYANTQAQ
-769 DVSGTGVFSKSK
+769 DVTG
-781 RWVKNFNMSSGTD
+781 G
-794 SGVPIFDASDSSST
+794 FDASRSSST
-808 YQDNAP
+808 YQNNAP
-814 VQQEAVQY
+814 VQQEAIQY
-822 PYYIQVATGVEE
+822 PYCIVVNTGVDEPDRPINNYQVNNVYSYGMSQYYKGTMNNNSWLKSAGQWNDGTVYTGMYNWLLE
-834 TLPAIREYNINTPFF
+834 QRNAELKTMYGWHRTTDTQIAFLTLTNTLSVGTVFYGYVPNVKAGTITAISGNNVTGKNDIDNTTDTTAIDVSDPVLIENQYIYDTTKVNIITKSELDNWRGSINT
-849 FGQSMYSDVA
+849 S
-859 PDNAS
+859 
-864 WLASN
+864 
-869 GSYNAR
+869 
-875 AVYPDYYDWIA
+875 
-886 KQMNAGVSGFLNSV
+886 
-900 MYAYSPSDSGIIFT
+900 
-914 LPTLTPKVGMTCY
+914 
-927 GWTDGSYENIPLSVI
+927 
-942 TSVAGDGS
+942 
-950 FQAEYQGTNYVF
+950 
-962 VRNPEKDQATVYP
+962 
-975 TDYDFVVNQN
+975 DYDFVINAEN
-985 DQTFRLPL
+985 QTFRLPL

-999 LPSGDSLYVSEK
+999 LPSGEFL
-1011 LETTT
+1011 
-1016 TRTTLFTAPRN
+1016 N
-1027 VLSLV
+1027 W
-1032 RVYNGS
+1032 S
-1038 GYVNVYAGD
+1038 GYVTTMETDLPAAPCNGYLAFAGNATATSGYIYSD
-1047 RLVGTYNPNGNG
+1047 ATKLGQGSGQTTAQSFRRDVIFLKKGDISHCYINDVNGVGYLNFIKAKGNG
-1059 QGTISFVAL
+1059 S
-1068 KGEEVSIEAYTSGI
+1068 
-1082 NYNYRYTSL
+1082 
-1091 SGNGTLYYYVGDTV
+1091 LYYYVGDTL
-1105 QDASLINA
+1105 QNAQLINVA
-1113 GAILG
+1113 RIEETLVTKT
-1118 QLSNKADIDL
+1118 NKVQAAEASMPSGKYIDL
-1128 SNISATGQDV
+1128 TLGASGATYTAPANGWFCL
-1138 ILNIAAQC
+1138 I
-1146 GNPTGTII
+1146 GPTGSSTAGYVGNNIMG
-1154 VWSTSTPPAGYLICD
+1154 STSSGSSSYGMNIVLPVKKDDTVKIYYTSAETLRFI
-1169 GAAISRTT
+1169 
-1177 YAALFNVIGTTWGA
+1177 YA
-1191 GDGNTTFNVPN
+1191 
-1202 FTGAKLIIGN
+1202 
-1212 NMPVYGTG
+1212 
-1220 RGLRLT
+1220 
-1226 ANASIGGYMFQ
+1226 Q
-1237 HVFDSG
+1237 
-1243 AGEFDTSIYVTNY
+1243 GE
-1256 DSDANV
+1256 
-1262 GAAQR
+1262 Q
-1267 GALLP
+1267 
-1272 NNVVLGVPPKTA
+1272 
-1284 GNFNSGLQA
+1284 
-1293 DLSDSKNVV
+1293 
-1302 YCIRY
+1302 

>member
-227 SYNSITDATYTVT
+227 SYNSITDTAYTVT
-240 VSPTGGDETVSFYV
+240 VVPTGGDETISFYV
-254 LYDDTE
+254 LYDDTS

-288 DSNGNDYYR
+288 DSNGNNYYR

-315 LVDGKTMDNFEPCY
+315 LTDGKTMDNFEPCY

-343 SGGSGGSQQAAVRS
+343 SGGSGGGSQQAAVRS

-362 SGSETASIAL
+362 SGSETSSIAL

-402 KTVTFNTPIPAG
+402 KTLTFNTPIPAG

-421 FSNIEVVKVDIP
+421 FSNIEVVRVDTP
-433 LASDT
+433 LASDA
-438 EFMQGTSDA
+438 EFMQGTSDV
-447 LAPTVKQVHQYNG
+447 LAPTVRQVHQYNG

-638 DVGKSRLGGGLE
+638 DVGKGRLGGGLE

-692 STMANAFT
+692 TTMANAFT
-700 TEENWQAEK
+700 TETNWQAEK

-727 TIRLPAVV
+727 TIRLPCVV

-740 VDLALIGGIKSESL
+740 ADLALIGGIKSESL

-759 RSNIAGVMAS
+759 SVFAANDGATKGVFYN
-769 DVSGTGVFSKSK
+769 GTGCITLDGDSVTSL
-781 RWVKNFNMSSGTD
+781 SSSVAGGTTTRTTRAN
-794 SGVPIFDASDSSST
+794 VDASRSSST

-834 TLPAIREYNINTPFF
+834 TLPAIREYQINTPFF

-869 GSYNAR
+869 GQWNAKT
-875 AVYPDYYDWIA
+875 VYPDYYDWLVQ
-886 KQMNAGVSGFLNSV
+886 QMNAGVSGF
-900 MYAYSPSDSGIIFT
+900 
-914 LPTLTPKVGMTCY
+914 
-927 GWTDGSYENIPLSVI
+927 
-942 TSVAGDGS
+942 VAS
-950 FQAEYQGTNYVF
+950 T
-962 VRNPEKDQATVYP
+962 ATY
-975 TDYDFVVNQN
+975 TDYDFVINTT

-999 LPSGDSLYVSEK
+999 LVGDRYDDLTLGESGTTYAAPANGYV
-1011 LETTT
+1011 
-1016 TRTTLFTAPRN
+1016 AVGGPC
-1027 VLSLV
+1027 
-1032 RVYNGS
+1032 S
-1038 GYVNVYAGD
+1038 GYVSLYNSNGKLISMSVPDKGYYQYARSFVPVSKGNVFGVDYEGLTVDNFRFIYAQ
-1047 RLVGTYNPNGNG
+1047 GNG
-1059 QGTISFVAL
+1059 S
-1068 KGEEVSIEAYTSGI
+1068 
-1082 NYNYRYTSL
+1082 
-1091 SGNGTLYYYVGDTV
+1091 LYYYIGDTV

-1113 GAILG
+1113 GAVLG
-1118 QLSNKADIDL
+1118 QLANVNAASRGYVVDSYHNGTEWYRIYSDGWVEQGGIVV
-1128 SNISATGQDV
+1128 TGSSPYTV
-1138 ILNIAAQC
+1138 NLLK
-1146 GNPTGTII
+1146 TM
-1154 VWSTSTPPAGYLICD
+1154 
-1169 GAAISRTT
+1169 R
-1177 YAALFNVIGTTWGA
+1177 
-1191 GDGNTTFNVPN
+1191 
-1202 FTGAKLIIGN
+1202 
-1212 NMPVYGTG
+1212 
-1220 RGLRLT
+1220 
-1226 ANASIGGYMFQ
+1226 
-1237 HVFDSG
+1237 
-1243 AGEFDTSIYVTNY
+1243 DTSYHVLISLYGDTTDAQYWAAHCINKTTASFQKNQYNNY
-1256 DSDANV
+1256 FAPFEWEV
-1262 GAAQR
+1262 KGYKA
-1267 GALLP
+1267 
-1272 NNVVLGVPPKTA
+1272 
-1284 GNFNSGLQA
+1284 
-1293 DLSDSKNVV
+1293 
-1302 YCIRY
+1302 

>member
-120 NLNLPNATMN
+120 NLNLPNATMD

-212 LYDEASNPGGIGALK
+212 LYDEASNPSGIGALK
-227 SYNSITDATYTVT
+227 SYNSITDTAYTVT
-240 VSPTGGDETVSFYV
+240 VVPTGGDETVSFYV

-362 SGSETASIAL
+362 SGSETSSIAL

-638 DVGKSRLGGGLE
+638 DVGKGRLGVGLE

-727 TIRLPAVV
+727 TIRLPCVV

-740 VDLALIGGIKSESL
+740 LSLSGIGNLVNESL

-759 RSNIAGVMAS
+759 KLRS
-769 DVSGTGVFSKSK
+769 VSTA
-781 RWVKNFNMSSGTD
+781 D
-794 SGVPIFDASDSSST
+794 SDASGAFYYIKPPSGQGLMGSDPGVLKWNSFAGLNASLSSST
-808 YQDNAP
+808 YQNNAP

-834 TLPAIREYNINTPFF
+834 TLPAIREYKINTPFF

-869 GSYNAR
+869 GQYNAR
-875 AVYPDYYDWIA
+875 SVYPDYYDWLVE
-886 KQMNAGVSGFLNSV
+886 QMNAGVDGFKGTT
-900 MYAYSPSDSGIIFT
+900 AYQFKGNTAETEAYVPSFTTRNPVVGSAIYGGSPIQVLGHAT
-914 LPTLTPKVGMTCY
+914 QVNA
-927 GWTDGSYENIPLSVI
+927 DGSVIVQDVVNNITVTL
-942 TSVAGDGS
+942 
-950 FQAEYQGTNYVF
+950 VF
-962 VRNPEKDQATVYP
+962 KQEIPNIHWF
-975 TDYDFVVNQN
+975 TDYDFVINTA

-993 LNGEED
+993 KNGSED
-999 LPSGDSLYVSEK
+999 LQSNKHEILTYTSDKTYVAPANGWFSCYGVSTAASASSYNLLINQTTGERDTKYSVSSNNRLDVSLEVSRGQSVYA
-1011 LETTT
+1011 LSQN
-1016 TRTTLFTAPRN
+1016 FTIEDFRFIYAKG
-1027 VLSLV
+1027 
-1032 RVYNGS
+1032 NGS
-1038 GYVNVYAGD
+1038 
-1047 RLVGTYNPNGNG
+1047 
-1059 QGTISFVAL
+1059 
-1068 KGEEVSIEAYTSGI
+1068 
-1082 NYNYRYTSL
+1082 
-1091 SGNGTLYYYVGDTV
+1091 LYYYVGDTV

-1113 GAILG
+1113 GAVLG
-1118 QLSNKADIDL
+1118 QLANV
-1128 SNISATGQDV
+1128 N
-1138 ILNIAAQC
+1138 AA
-1146 GNPTGTII
+1146 
-1154 VWSTSTPPAGYLICD
+1154 SRGYLVDSYHNGTEWYRIYSD
-1169 GAAISRTT
+1169 GWVEQGGVVSSPATDSSNSVSLLRGFTDT
-1177 YAALFNVIGTTWGA
+1177 NYSLLVTENGTTINDHGS
-1191 GDGNTTFNVPN
+1191 GN
-1202 FTGAKLIIGN
+1202 FTCLKRVSSFQLYN
-1212 NMPVYGTG
+1212 NGYGYSGHTVNWF
-1220 RGLRLT
+1220 
-1226 ANASIGGYMFQ
+1226 ACGY
-1237 HVFDSG
+1237 
-1243 AGEFDTSIYVTNY
+1243 
-1256 DSDANV
+1256 
-1262 GAAQR
+1262 
-1267 GALLP
+1267 
-1272 NNVVLGVPPKTA
+1272 
-1284 GNFNSGLQA
+1284 
-1293 DLSDSKNVV
+1293 
-1302 YCIRY
+1302 